1 MSLTDELYRETIL
14 DHYHHPRNRG
24 TLESPSAKVEGIN
37 PLCGDEL
44 TLYLNVKDGKISDVK
59 IEAKGCSINM
69 ASGSM
74 MSEMVLGQSVEK
86 AIDVID
92 TFKRMMMTKGE
103 DIEIPEELEEM
114 EALQGV
120 KKYPVRIKCAL
131 LPWNTLLQGIE
142 SANEQAPGNPANSN
156 PANNNPANTN
166 PANTNPANTKS
177 TNGSK

>member
-24 TLESPSAKVEGIN
+24 CLECPTAKVEGIN

-44 TLYLNVKDGKISDVK
+44 TLYLDVKDGKISDVK

-74 MSEMVLGQSVEK
+74 MSELVLGQSVER
-86 AIDVID
+86 AREVID
-92 TFKRMMMTKGE
+92 TFKKMMMTKGE
-103 DIEIPEELEEM
+103 DLELPEELEDL

-142 SANEQAPGNPANSN
+142 TADGQPAPQ
-156 PANNNPANTN
+156 
-166 PANTNPANTKS
+166 
-177 TNGSK
+177 